1 MPAPEAAPMLQRGR
15 THTHTHTPP
24 LGWAVLILL
33 LNPPGVG
40 MRAKYTKG
48 VGLGFEEQHQAQ

>member
-15 THTHTHTPP
+15 THTHTPP